1 MAHRKMLINQR
12 DRKLYMSHHHLQGAP
27 TSYSRESRKIV
38 WSPFCLGLSRPFP
51 PPYHSADWPK
61 LLFLIS
67 PGTAQCLPSLCPY
80 ATYEGLYI
88 RTVAFPCKWQG
99 VCAHFVNSSANQD
112 STLTE
117 VRVQIFPLPTGHRAP
132 SLPVWEPCMNSTR
145 PSSYLCQIHWCIPCG
160 RGDSALCSSVS
171 PWASQMANLLSLL
184 LWLKQKEH
192 KTLVTSAKWHT
203 VTSTLRIGVVCQ
215 GDGLI
220 VYSGPTR

>member
-1 MAHRKMLINQR
+1 MLINQR
-12 DRKLYMSHHHLQGAP
+12 DRKLYISHHHLQGAP

-51 PPYHSADWPK
+51 PPYHSADCPK

-67 PGTAQCLPSLCPY
+67 PGTAQCLPSLYPY

-117 VRVQIFPLPTGHRAP
+117 VRVQLFPLP
-132 SLPVWEPCMNSTR
+132 
-145 PSSYLCQIHWCIPCG
+145 
-160 RGDSALCSSVS
+160 
-171 PWASQMANLLSLL
+171 
-184 LWLKQKEH
+184 
-192 KTLVTSAKWHT
+192 LVTGLQAYRFGNRVWTPQGHLHIFAISTDVFPVVEETVLFVLLYHPGPPKWQICFH
-203 VTSTLRIGVVCQ
+203 CCC
-215 GDGLI
+215 D
-220 VYSGPTR
+220 